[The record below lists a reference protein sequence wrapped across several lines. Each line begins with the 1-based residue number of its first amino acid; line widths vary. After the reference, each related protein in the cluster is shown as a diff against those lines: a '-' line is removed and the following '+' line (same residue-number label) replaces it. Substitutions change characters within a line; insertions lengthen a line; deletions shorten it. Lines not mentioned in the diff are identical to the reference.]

1 MADEIDTILSQDVMM
16 RHTQPGQRGSARDR
30 ADAGYILSREDRRHA
45 GKLTVSRA
53 LSDEDD
59 SRARSLAAL
68 RRAREKEKRH
78 HMEVGPSATLESFT
92 VVRVGFDGGP
102 LATPVVVGL
111 IRLDGADTCLVH
123 RVAGD
128 PAALSLGIAVEAVLR
143 DPGARKGS
151 LNDVEHF
158 RLSRGS
164 NSPEPPSSRGS
175 NSPEPP
181 PR

>member
-1 MADEIDTILSQDVMM
+1 MFDKPAHPDAVRLW
-16 RHTQPGQRGSARDR
+16 PGSIPISHRYT
-30 ADAGYILSREDRRHA
+30 AGLA
-45 GKLTVSRA
+45 GERFFRA
-53 LSDEDD
+53 LAERGVFLA
-59 SRARSLAAL
+59 SRCTRCSLVFCPPAAFCERCL
-68 RRAREKEKRH
+68 DAVEEEL
-78 HMEVGPSATLESFT
+78 EVGPSATLESFT

-175 NSPEPP
+175 NSPEPS

>member
-1 MADEIDTILSQDVMM
+1 MFDKPAHPDAV
-16 RHTQPGQRGSARDR
+16 RFWPGSIPVSHRYT
-30 ADAGYILSREDRRHA
+30 AGLA
-45 GKLTVSRA
+45 GERFFRA
-53 LSDEDD
+53 LAERGVFLA
-59 SRARSLAAL
+59 SRCTRCSLVFCPPAAFCERCL
-68 RRAREKEKRH
+68 DAVEEEL
-78 HMEVGPSATLESFT
+78 EVGTSATLESFT

-128 PAALSLGIAVEAVLR
+128 PAALSPGIAVEAVLR

-158 RLSRGS
+158 RFSRGS

-175 NSPEPP
+175 NSPEPS